1 MADTRALSLPFP
13 VNTNPTP
20 TRRLLRDFDFIE
32 SRPAGLTLTT
42 RLLPEGKNSL
52 SRLEAGRARGTEGL
66 FFSVGLASREKFR
79 IGMPISKVQGQKY
92 KPSALRLSFN
102 QVEL

>member
-1 MADTRALSLPFP
+1 MADTRALSLPIP

-66 FFSVGLASREKFR
+66 FFSVGLASRENLELECQF
-79 IGMPISKVQGQKY
+79 PKY
-92 KPSALRLSFN
+92 KAKNTNHQLCAFHSIK
-102 QVEL
+102 